1 MAIGTFKLLFFLL
14 LSLPVLLFLAAN
26 LIRKTKK
33 GLSSLFNLDTLAD
46 AMLYMAVIFSLV
58 NIILVMSVM
67 NHGTEEAMSIIAWL
81 FFSPNGLV
89 FLVACFISGLS
100 GGWLRRRVVID
111 ENSDVSTSM
120 LFMMIA
126 TVCIFLGGYL
136 LIWLIKAM
144 LIVLA
149 L

>member
-33 GLSSLFNLDTLAD
+33 GSSSLVNGDTLAD
-46 AMLYMAVIFSLV
+46 AMLYMALIFSLASL
-58 NIILVMSVM
+58 ILVMSVM

-81 FFSPNGLV
+81 FSSNGLV
-89 FLVACFISGLS
+89 FLFACFVGGLS

-111 ENSDVSTSM
+111 ENSDVSTVM
-120 LFMMIA
+120 LFMMVS